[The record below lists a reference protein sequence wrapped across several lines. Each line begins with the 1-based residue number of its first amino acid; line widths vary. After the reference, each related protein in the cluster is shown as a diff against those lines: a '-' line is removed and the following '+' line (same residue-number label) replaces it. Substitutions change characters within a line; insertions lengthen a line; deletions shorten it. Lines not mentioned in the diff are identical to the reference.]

1 MDHGEVGCMFDY
13 MGKLWLW
20 LTTNVWKVGWVLCMN
35 YVQGLVGFSAT
46 LSALGLLLT
55 RLCTNSRIIYG
66 MAQVEMVCLN
76 FNILFYPCVY
86 K

>member
-1 MDHGEVGCMFDY
+1 MEDMV
-13 MGKLWLW
+13 
-20 LTTNVWKVGWVLCMN
+20 VLCMN

-66 MAQVEMVCLN
+66 MAQVEMVRLN
-76 FNILFYPCVY
+76 FNNFNNFFNPCVY

>member
-1 MDHGEVGCMFDY
+1 M
-13 MGKLWLW
+13 
-20 LTTNVWKVGWVLCMN
+20 
-35 YVQGLVGFSAT
+35 GFSAT

-76 FNILFYPCVY
+76 FNNFNNLLYPCVY